1 MSASESSCLR
11 FDERRIGYGLVHKM
25 PTRKKHFNSSDC
37 LISKG
42 DIRLWQ
48 KDLLEKK
55 EKNGTIASM

>member
-1 MSASESSCLR
+1 LTSGELA
-11 FDERRIGYGLVHKM
+11 YGLVHKM

-55 EKNGTIASM
+55 ERNGTIASM

>member
-1 MSASESSCLR
+1 LA
-11 FDERRIGYGLVHKM
+11 YGLVHKM